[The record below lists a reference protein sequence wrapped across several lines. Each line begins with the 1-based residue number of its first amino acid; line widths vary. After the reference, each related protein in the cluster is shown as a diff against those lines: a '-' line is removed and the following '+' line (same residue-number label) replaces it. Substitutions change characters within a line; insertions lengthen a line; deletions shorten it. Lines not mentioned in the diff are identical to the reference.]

1 MKHFKKIIMAT
12 ILAGMAYVEVAYAA
26 LPLPVFVSIP
36 PQKYFVEKIGGSLVR
51 VSVMVTPGAN
61 PHNYEPRPNQMAALS
76 RTRIY
81 FAIGITFEDA
91 WLSRFSD
98 LNSTMRIVHTDEG
111 IQKIPMTPH
120 GHHHAE
126 HRGHPSTDK
135 NDQEIKDPHVWLSP
149 VNGKIIAKNIL
160 KALQEQDPSNHQA
173 YEDNYRAFARE
184 VENLDAELK
193 NLFMSKKGMKF
204 MVFHPAW
211 GYFAKAYDLVQVPIE
226 VEGKE
231 PKPAQLS
238 ELIRFAKKEKI
249 TVIFVQPQFSARSAE
264 TIAKEIGGRVVIADD
279 LAADWAKNLRD
290 QAGAFLS
297 VLK

>member
-1 MKHFKKIIMAT
+1 MAT
-12 ILAGMAYVEVAYAA
+12 
-26 LPLPVFVSIP
+26 
-36 PQKYFVEKIGGSLVR
+36 
-51 VSVMVTPGAN
+51 
-61 PHNYEPRPNQMAALS
+61 LS
-76 RTRIY
+76 KARIY
-81 FAIGITFEDA
+81 FAIGITFEDV
-91 WLSRFSD
+91 WLSRFSK
-98 LNSTMRIVHTDEG
+98 LNPTMRIVHTDEG
-111 IQKIPMTPH
+111 IEKMSMTPH
-120 GHHHAE
+120 EHHHAG
-126 HRGHPSTDK
+126 HRGHLSTHK
-135 NDQEIKDPHVWLSP
+135 NDQETRDPHVWLSP

-160 KALQEQDPSNHQA
+160 KALQEQDPSRSQI
-173 YEDNYRAFARE
+173 YDDNYKVLAKE
-184 VENLDAELK
+184 IENLDAELK
-193 NLFMSKKGMKF
+193 SLFMSKKGMKF

-238 ELIRFAKKEKI
+238 ELIKFAKKEKI

-264 TIAKEIGGRVVIADD
+264 TIAKEIGGRVVVADD